1 MQEII
6 NRLKVIHKELEEA
19 SYFSNEDIQVLKN
32 EGKTIEEIEGD
43 IVIMTQIYSA
53 SDLISMA
60 INLIEK

>member
-19 SYFSNEDIQVLKN
+19 SYFPNEHIQVLKN
-32 EGKTIEEIEGD
+32 QGKTIEEIEAD
-43 IVIMTQIYSA
+43 IVRMTQIYSA
-53 SDLISMA
+53 SDLINMA